1 MKNFNRH
8 CDTLLLLF
16 LGTNGMYL
24 RSSIIKHLKAD
35 ERYIDLALDR
45 MLKDGFI
52 ENLQN
57 HLPTSHLPLAN
68 TAYTITGKGYAFI
81 QDGGYQRLSKQIFR
95 ERRKLQLDSF
105 HVGWEM
111 IISLVSLAVSF
122 YALYIS
128 SN

>member
-1 MKNFNRH
+1 MQNFNKY

-24 RSSIIKHLKAD
+24 KSSITKHLKAD
-35 ERYIDLALDR
+35 ERYLDLALDR

-52 ENLQN
+52 ENLEN
-57 HLPTSHLPLAN
+57 HLPASHLPLAN
-68 TAYTITGKGYAFI
+68 TAFALTGKGYAFI